1 MSKVK
6 IALLSLVLA
15 APFASAASFNCAKAA
30 TAVEKMVCADPD
42 LSRED
47 DHLNGS
53 YKRAVERVGNKLA
66 MREWQ
71 RTWLRSPALTGC
83 KTTACVKE
91 AYGTR
96 VKLLDDAVKSPWN
109 GHYVRHYKG
118 KPDRNTAEIVLIE
131 SVEGGVS
138 GEGNTMWLGPSA
150 ANGQVHEG
158 SFSAMGERH
167 GMGLMFHSE
176 MCRLTMTLKGAVLKV
191 EDVNNY
197 CGGANA
203 NFNGDYRRK

>member
-1 MSKVK
+1 MAHIK
-6 IALLSLVLA
+6 IALFALVLA
-15 APFASAASFNCAKAA
+15 APFASAASFNCAKAV

-53 YKRAVERVGNKLA
+53 YKRAVERVGNKPA

-71 RTWLRSPALTGC
+71 RAWLRSAALTAC

-109 GHYVRHYKG
+109 GHYVRYYEG
-118 KPDRNTAEIVLIE
+118 KPDRHSADIVLIE
-131 SVEGGVS
+131 SVEGGVI
-138 GEGNTMWLGPSA
+138 GEGSTTWLGPNA

-158 SFSAMGERH
+158 SFSTMGKLA
-167 GMGLMFHSE
+167 GKSMVFNSE
-176 MCRLTMTLKGAVLKV
+176 DCRLTMTLKGILLKV
-191 EDVNNY
+191 TDNNQ
-197 CGGANA
+197 CGGVNA
-203 NFNGDYRRK
+203 TFTGDYRRK